1 MKDYRIGE
9 LEISSEDGSERRETL
24 RADYEPGIPQSDEMV
39 AGGVIG
45 AVAGGVVGGPVAAV
59 IGGAIGAV
67 TGATAGAI
75 DQQGKDEP
83 AVVAREER
91 QP

>member
-1 MKDYRIGE
+1 MVPPARLGTFAR
-9 LEISSEDGSERRETL
+9 LEPMPRGHLDAAPLVDRGVL
-24 RADYEPGIPQSDEMV
+24 DE
-39 AGGVIG
+39 GNE
-45 AVAGGVVGGPVAAV
+45 AARHE
-59 IGGAIGAV
+59 A
-67 TGATAGAI
+67 AGAI